1 MMTTQKPTGRLL
13 SLDILRGV
21 TIAGMILVNNPGSW
35 SDIFAPLRHAAW
47 NGLTPTDLV
56 FPFFM
61 FIMGI
66 STYCSL
72 RKFDFKPSKQLIVK
86 IFRRTVLIYLIGLFI
101 AWFSNFCY
109 GLSRADAALPLGQRL
124 LDAANSFEHLRLVG
138 VMPRLAICYC
148 AASLIAVFVRHKLIP
163 LIIGGI
169 LVVHG
174 ILLLACHGY
183 DFTSENIIYIV
194 DKAILGEQHMY
205 HGLTVDGVNMT
216 FDPEGL
222 FSSLPAIAHVLIGFA
237 CGEAIM
243 RTKDNYRRITD
254 LFITGTCL
262 MFAGFLLDYGLPINK
277 NIWSPTFVLT
287 TCGLAA
293 SFLGLLIWII
303 DIKGYKAWSRFFES
317 FGNNPLFLYV
327 LGGVL
332 GILFG
337 SIKVPVGEGMM
348 SIKGLINNE
357 VLMPLLGDATLAS
370 CVYALLFVCLNWS
383 IGYILY
389 KKKIYIKI

>member
-66 STYCSL
+66 STYFSL

-169 LVVHG
+169 LVVYG

-183 DFTSENIIYIV
+183 DFTSENIIYN
-194 DKAILGEQHMY
+194 
-205 HGLTVDGVNMT
+205 GLTVDGVNMT

-317 FGNNPLFLYV
+317 FGINPLFLYV

-337 SIKVPVGEGMM
+337 SVKVPMADGMI
-348 SIKGLINNE
+348 SIKSLIYKE
-357 VLMPLLGDATLAS
+357 ALIPLLGDATVAS